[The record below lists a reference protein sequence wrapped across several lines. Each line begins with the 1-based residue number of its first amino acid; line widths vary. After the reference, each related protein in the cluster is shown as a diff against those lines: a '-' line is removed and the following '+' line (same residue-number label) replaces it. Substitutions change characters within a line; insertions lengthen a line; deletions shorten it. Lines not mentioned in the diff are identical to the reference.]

1 MVILSTTH
9 RRHCLHAFSC
19 SGVAR
24 GGCGRDCSR
33 AACGASDDDDDDDE
47 EPDDDDDE
55 DEDDDTADK
64 RDDSPDSDDN
74 DDKDDSDDI
83 GDNNDTGGSTSSCPS
98 QGWHPIRIPRCSE
111 NRHRGLE
118 YVLVGSPALVG
129 LVGRDRTR
137 SHRLFVPPGF
147 DVTSFAKVST

>member
-1 MVILSTTH
+1 MSTTH

-33 AACGASDDDDDDDE
+33 ASCGASDDDDDDDK
-47 EPDDDDDE
+47 EPDDDEDD
-55 DEDDDTADK
+55 DDDDTADK
-64 RDDSPDSDDN
+64 RDDSPDSDDR
-74 DDKDDSDDI
+74 DDSDDI

-98 QGWHPIRIPRCSE
+98 QGWQPIRIPRCSE

-118 YVLVGSPALVG
+118 YVLVGSPSLVG
-129 LVGRDRTR
+129 LVGRNRTR